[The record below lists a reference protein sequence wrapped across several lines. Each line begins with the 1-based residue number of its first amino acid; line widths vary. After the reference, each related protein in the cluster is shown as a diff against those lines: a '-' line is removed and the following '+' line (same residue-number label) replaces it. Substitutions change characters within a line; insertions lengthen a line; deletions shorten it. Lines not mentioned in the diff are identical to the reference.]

1 MIGPDLVRVRKKNG
15 VLSLPKPSP
24 EAVLRA
30 RALAEQVLL
39 VLAGT
44 VNETRLVVE
53 EALSEL
59 ECTPQEKKLLA
70 ALQKLALDDSV
81 FDGNAALDA
90 PSLRREV
97 FTRAALARQDLAIG
111 ARFDR
116 DLVLAET
123 AAALGTTPEALD
135 AGLYSDLRSAER
147 LLKAP
152 AYDADGLLVRHA
164 RAEVQAVLLCSVRVV
179 ADVLCATPDQYR
191 TLFQKL
197 KFRQL
202 LFQMSARAGGG
213 YRIEIDGP
221 YSLFES
227 VTKYGLELALLLPAL
242 EACDSVQLVAD
253 LRWGKKRDQLSFSLA
268 LTQARSID
276 ESPPRD
282 EVQALIEAFAE
293 NEGWRAELAQEVLD
307 LPGIG
312 LCVPDLCFTNLATG
326 ELVLCEVLGFWNR
339 AAVWRRIEL
348 VEQGLASKI
357 VFVVSARLRV
367 SEEVLDGADSAALYV
382 YKGAINAKAL
392 QRKLDQLAASASA
405 RPHAA
410 PSAPPA
416 AARAAKRAASP
427 SAPPSAPPAAS
438 RAAARAARAA
448 RKK

>member
-1 MIGPDLVRVRKKNG
+1 VISPELVRVRKKNG
-15 VLSLPKPSP
+15 ALSLPKPSAD
-24 EAVLRA
+24 AVLRA

-39 VLAGT
+39 ALSSV
-44 VNETRLVVE
+44 VNETRSVVE
-53 EALSEL
+53 EALNEL
-59 ECTPQEKKLLA
+59 ESAPQEKKLLS
-70 ALQKLALDDSV
+70 ALRKLSLDDSV

-90 PSLRREV
+90 PSLRRAV
-97 FTRAALARQDLAIG
+97 FERAALARQDLAIG

-123 AAALGTTPEALD
+123 AVALGLTPETLE

-147 LLKAP
+147 LLKP
-152 AYDADGLLVRHA
+152 PPYDADGLVARHA

-179 ADVLCATPDQYR
+179 VDVRCATPDQYR
-191 TLFQKL
+191 SLFQKL

-202 LFQMSARAGGG
+202 LFQMAAREGGG

-253 LRWGKKRDQLSFSLA
+253 LRWGKKRDPLSFSLE
-268 LTQARSID
+268 LSQARSV
-276 ESPPRD
+276 EPSPPRD
-282 EVQALIEAFAE
+282 EVQALLDAFAE
-293 NEGWRAELAQEVLD
+293 NESWRAELAQEVLE

-367 SEEVLDGADSAALYV
+367 SEEMLDGADSAALYV
-382 YKGAINAKAL
+382 FKGTINPKAL
-392 QRKLDQLAASASA
+392 QRKLEQLAAAPITA
-405 RPHAA
+405 PRTAAGPTAA
-410 PSAPPA
+410 PATTPPPA
-416 AARAAKRAASP
+416 K
-427 SAPPSAPPAAS
+427 
-438 RAAARAARAA
+438 

>member
-1 MIGPDLVRVRKKNG
+1 VIGPDLVRVRKKNG
-15 VLSLPKPSP
+15 ALLLPKQSAD
-24 EAVLRA
+24 AVLRA

-39 VLAGT
+39 VLAGV

-53 EALSEL
+53 EALDEL
-59 ECTPQEKKLLA
+59 ESTPQEKKLLQ
-70 ALQKLALDDSV
+70 ALRKLALDDSV

-97 FTRAALARQDLAIG
+97 FERAALARQDLAIG
-111 ARFDR
+111 AHFDR
-116 DLVLAET
+116 DRVLVET
-123 AAALGTTPEALD
+123 AAALGCTAEALE

-152 AYDADGLLVRHA
+152 PYDAEGLLARHA

-179 ADVLCATPDQYR
+179 ADVRCATPDQYR
-191 TLFQKL
+191 ALFQKL

-202 LFQMSARAGGG
+202 LFRLSARDGGG

-242 EACDSVQLVAD
+242 EACDSVQLTAD
-253 LRWGKKRDQLSFSLA
+253 LRWGKKRDPLSFSLE
-268 LTQARSID
+268 LTQARSA
-276 ESPPRD
+276 EPSPARD
-282 EVQALIEAFAE
+282 EVQGLLEAFRE
-293 NEGWRAELAQEVLD
+293 HESWRAEPAQEVLD

-312 LCVPDLCFTNLATG
+312 LCVPDLCFTHQGTG

-367 SEEVLDGADSAALYV
+367 SEEMLDGADSAALYV
-382 YKGAINAKAL
+382 FKGAINPKAL
-392 QRKLDQLAASASA
+392 ERKLEQLAEAASPASPA
-405 RPHAA
+405 ASRAA
-410 PSAPPA
+410 P
-416 AARAAKRAASP
+416 RAASRAALP
-427 SAPPSAPPAAS
+427 AASRTAPPTAPRTAPPAAS
-438 RAAARAARAA
+438 RAA

>member
-15 VLSLPKPSP
+15 ALSLPKPSAD
-24 EAVLRA
+24 AVLRA

-39 VLAGT
+39 VLAGA

-53 EALSEL
+53 EALNEL
-59 ECTPQEKKLLA
+59 ESTPQEKKLLL
-70 ALQKLALDDSV
+70 ALKKLSLDDSV

-90 PSLRREV
+90 PALRREV
-97 FTRAALARQDLAIG
+97 FSRAAIARQNLAIG

-116 DLVLAET
+116 DQVLSET
-123 AAALGTTPEALD
+123 AAALGVTAEALE

-152 AYDADGLLVRHA
+152 PYDADGLLARHA

-179 ADVLCATPDQYR
+179 ADVRCATPDQYR
-191 TLFQKL
+191 ALFQKL

-202 LFQMSARAGGG
+202 LFQMSARPDGG

-242 EACDSVQLVAD
+242 EACDRVELVAD
-253 LRWGKKRDQLSFSLA
+253 LRWGKKRDPLSFSLQ
-268 LTQARSID
+268 LNQGQGQ
-276 ESPPRD
+276 EPSPPRD
-282 EVQALIEAFAE
+282 EVQALLEAFRNSE
-293 NEGWRAELAQEVLD
+293 TWRAELAREVLE

-312 LCVPDLCFTNLATG
+312 LCVPDLCFVHQGTG
-326 ELVLCEVLGFWNR
+326 ELILCEVLGFWNR

-367 SEEVLDGADSAALYV
+367 SEEALDGADSAALYV
-382 YKGAINAKAL
+382 YKGAINPKAL
-392 QRKLDQLAASASA
+392 QRKLEQLAS
-405 RPHAA
+405 A
-410 PSAPPA
+410 PSSVPRDLP
-416 AARAAKRAASP
+416 
-427 SAPPSAPPAAS
+427 
-438 RAAARAARAA
+438 RAA